1 MNNSTTV
8 ANDQLAAFNTQLAQ
22 MQSDQL
28 LASAFVIQARAHS
41 DLLQALP
48 EKYRTVYHD
57 LLDRLE
63 SGALFSE
70 ESCSFSQRDLLDSLA
85 LWASKAQAALDQA
98 SKHSHS

>member
-1 MNNSTTV
+1 MSAV
-8 ANDQLAAFNTQLAQ
+8 SDQLAAFNAQLAQ
-22 MQSDQL
+22 IQSDQL
-28 LASAFVIQARAHS
+28 LASAFVTQARAHT

-48 EKYRTVYHD
+48 EKYSTVYHD

-85 LWASKAQAALDQA
+85 LWASKAQAALPQA
-98 SKHSHS
+98 S